1 MSNSG
6 DSIRYDALEM
16 SDELLGDNSITD
28 RLKDEKNNTIFSHL
42 YEVFTLST
50 PLIGGLYLTMGVE
63 VISLY
68 FLGNLGD
75 VKVLAAAGLAMM
87 MMNVVVMSILFG
99 SIRGMETLVSQAY
112 GKKDHI
118 LMSAY
123 MNRGRMILVVMFI
136 PLAIILWFS
145 EPILLLLGQNPEVA
159 ALAATYA

>member
-1 MSNSG
+1 MSNQG

-16 SDELLGDNSITD
+16 SDQLLDDNSITD
-28 RLKDEKNNTIFSHL
+28 KLKEEQNNSVFSYL
-42 YEVFTLST
+42 WEVFHLST

-75 VKVLAAAGLAMM
+75 VKVLAAAGHAMM

-123 MNRGRMILVVMFI
+123 MNRGRMILAVMFV
-136 PLAIILWFS
+136 PLAVILWFS
-145 EPILLLLGQNPEVA
+145 EPILLMLG
-159 ALAATYA
+159 